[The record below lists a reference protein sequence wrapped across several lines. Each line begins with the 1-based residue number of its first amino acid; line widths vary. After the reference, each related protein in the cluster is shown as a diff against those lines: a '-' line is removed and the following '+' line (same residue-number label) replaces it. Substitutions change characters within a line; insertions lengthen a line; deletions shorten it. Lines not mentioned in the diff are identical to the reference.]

1 MSVSYGKEFKDKLEA
16 KLIIEHNMKH
26 FSGDDNI
33 LELPVVLNNLLE
45 ISANK

>member
-1 MSVSYGKEFKDKLEA
+1 VSVFYGKEFKDRLGA

-26 FSGDDNI
+26 FSGDDGI
-33 LELPVVLNNLLE
+33 SELPVVLNNLLE